1 MIERYPYR
9 IVKVRWTES
18 HGSNSGFTVNIKIS
32 GKDNILV
39 VNEISRLIATDLKV
53 SMRSMNL
60 VSKDGIFEGTYTL
73 IVQDRPHLETVI
85 KRIKKTKGVLSVG
98 RTDELIS

>member
-1 MIERYPYR
+1 MDR
-9 IVKVRWTES
+9 IA
-18 HGSNSGFTVNIKIS
+18 GSNSGFTVNIKIS

>member
-9 IVKVRWTES
+9 IVKVRWTDS
-18 HGSNSGFTVNIKIS
+18 HGAAGGFTVNVMIS

-39 VNEISRLIATDLKV
+39 VNEISRLIASDLKV

-60 VSKDGIFEGTYTL
+60 VSKDGQFDGTYTL
-73 IVQDRPHLETVI
+73 IVQDRPHLETIMNRI
-85 KRIKKTKGVLSVG
+85 KRTKGVISV
-98 RTDELIS
+98 RRSDELIS